1 MCLSSWQDGSPAW
14 APCCH
19 YIPFFTS
26 SWIPSSSMIRG
37 VRNSR
42 SFTYISRPYGNEKW
56 LIRSTL
62 HIICSAE
69 LLTNGSAPLLCWQ
82 LGGHHPKKLPSEL
95 VTLLW
100 LIPSHVCPAS
110 PVHLQGPPKLCRAS
124 THFSSIGDKGRNFT
138 LDWQVICILQAA
150 EKKTQSGELDTSH
163 WGHRWGPRSAEARR
177 RSGAVWTLAA
187 AGPRRPHQHRAA
199 LG

>member
-1 MCLSSWQDGSPAW
+1 
-14 APCCH
+14 
-19 YIPFFTS
+19 
-26 SWIPSSSMIRG
+26 MIRG

-42 SFTYISRPYGNEKW
+42 SFTYFSRPYGNEKW
-56 LIRSTL
+56 LMRNAP

-69 LLTNGSAPLLCWQ
+69 LLTGGSAPLLCWQ

-95 VTLLW
+95 RVTLLW

-110 PVHLQGPPKLCRAS
+110 PVHLQGPPEPCRAS
-124 THFSSIGDKGRNFT
+124 THFSSVGDKGRNFT

-150 EKKTQSGELDTSH
+150 EKKTQSGELDIAH

-177 RSGAVWTLAA
+177 RVGGCLGPPAQSCSGLVKPCVLSTEV
-187 AGPRRPHQHRAA
+187 RAKV
-199 LG
+199 